1 MANYYTEAAQEAE
14 TLRENASM
22 KGEMETLLMR
32 RLQRNMPKIVTV
44 KSFVNVKPLV
54 LTSTGVVCTG
64 TVQDDKTQVQRD
76 SSHITTQ
83 IATHAQKGFG
93 KSLSTMKNALA
104 AGGKSTNTTNNNTP
118 STIQHARKNSVSI
131 PLNETQDRNDD
142 DELDQLNG
150 ESSRIKQYVLKIVYK
165 DLAVSEAAVAKVLNE
180 AKMLAEMP
188 LSQHP
193 FVPRLVTKF
202 QTNDSLIMVMEKV
215 NTNANP
221 CDLWSLIYELG
232 NKLFFPPPSLDL
244 LFLSLLSSYPTLCTI
259 STMWTFVGSQIRFRR
274 LQRQQRRQRRPNRVQ
289 ILITSLSKKRKN

>member
-64 TVQDDKTQVQRD
+64 TVQDDKTPVQRD
-76 SSHITTQ
+76 SSHTTNQ
-83 IATHAQKGFG
+83 TVTHAQKGFG
-93 KSLSTMKNALA
+93 KTLTTMKNALA
-104 AGGKSTNTTNNNTP
+104 AGGKNNTP
-118 STIQHARKNSVSI
+118 STIQHSRKNSISI

-142 DELDQLNG
+142 DEIDQLNG

-165 DLAVSEAAVAKVLNE
+165 DLAVSEAAVPKVLNE

-232 NKLFFPPPSLDL
+232 NKLVFPPT
-244 LFLSLLSSYPTLCTI
+244 LSRSSYP
-259 STMWTFVGSQIRFRR
+259 
-274 LQRQQRRQRRPNRVQ
+274 
-289 ILITSLSKKRKN
+289 ILPYF